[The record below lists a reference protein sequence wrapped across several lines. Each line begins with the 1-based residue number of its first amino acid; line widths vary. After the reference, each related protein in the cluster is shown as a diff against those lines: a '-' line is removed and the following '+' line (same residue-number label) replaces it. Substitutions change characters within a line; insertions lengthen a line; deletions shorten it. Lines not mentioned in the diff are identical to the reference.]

1 MSVEA
6 IEPIAVVTDYDG
18 LITALRQRAIA
29 LNTPLEAIDHVAGL
43 PARYTTKLLG
53 KTKVLGPMS
62 LGAMLGALA
71 LKLAVMPDDDALAK
85 LRHRLP
91 PRDVCG
97 RGPPL
102 LAGPGVGRRKAR
114 TRRARELAAAL
125 ARLQKGQRRRGAV
138 TSVCGPS
145 QSDVTCSHRPGV
157 ERQGNQPKDLVP
169 PGFEAVLSGEGNHP
183 AGGYREG

>member
-1 MSVEA
+1 MTLHA
-6 IEPIAVVTDYDG
+6 IEPLATISTYDELIA
-18 LITALRQRAIA
+18 ALRQRAIA

-43 PARYTTKLLG
+43 PTRYTTKLLG

-71 LKLAVMPDDDALAK
+71 LKLAVMSDDDALAR

-91 PRDVCG
+91 ARDACG

-125 ARLQKGQRRRGAV
+125 TRLQKGGRGRSRGSSSADRVAYGGV
-138 TSVCGPS
+138 TEIG
-145 QSDVTCSHRPGV
+145 
-157 ERQGNQPKDLVP
+157 DLHPVDHKL
-169 PGFEAVLSGEGNHP
+169 ALAGEDYAALNTGKTVNN
-183 AGGYREG
+183 